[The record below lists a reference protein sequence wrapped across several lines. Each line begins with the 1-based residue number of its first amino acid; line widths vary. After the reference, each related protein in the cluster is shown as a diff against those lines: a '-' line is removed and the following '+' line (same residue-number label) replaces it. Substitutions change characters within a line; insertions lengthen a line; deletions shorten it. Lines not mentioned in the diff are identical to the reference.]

1 MINLLMETI
10 NTLRKNG
17 KSLNEIIFVTD
28 GCNCHMA
35 TKSYLRKLLD
45 VDYDNGYG
53 THQINLELKLVGQ
66 DFWLERWEYDG
77 SEGWSFKQKPKY
89 VDTNFK
95 TIMVRE

>member
-1 MINLLMETI
+1 MVNLLFETI
-10 NTLRKNG
+10 DVLKENG

-45 VDYDNGYG
+45 IDYDNGYG
-53 THQINLELKLVGQ
+53 EVAINKELKLVGQ
-66 DFWLERWEYDG
+66 DFWLERYEYDG
-77 SEGWSFKQKPKY
+77 KEEWKFKQKPKY
-89 VDTNFK
+89 IDTNFK